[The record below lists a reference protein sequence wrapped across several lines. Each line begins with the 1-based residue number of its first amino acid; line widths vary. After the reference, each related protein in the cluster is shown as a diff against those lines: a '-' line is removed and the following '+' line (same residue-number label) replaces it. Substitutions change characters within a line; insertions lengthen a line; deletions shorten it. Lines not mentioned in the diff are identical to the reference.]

1 MTKIIEFPKMYKVKV
16 KETRTRTYYVQADDE
31 LAAQQKYL
39 LEGLTSDL
47 YDTEFDRVILDVEN
61 VRKVGEE

>member
-31 LAAQQKYL
+31 LDAQQKYL
-39 LEGLTSDL
+39 LEGLTPDL

>member
-16 KETRTRTYYVQADDE
+16 KETRPRTYYVQADDE
-31 LAAQQKYL
+31 LDAQQKYL